1 MPLTKIR
8 FSKQS
13 FSSLHKGTQ
22 EFVRQIKREKNN
34 LHTCQ
39 YHTRHYPSHSNIKC
53 VFLFWNSRKEPLHPQ
68 RGMQTLFLLKPKS
81 RDEGMILWGTVGGKE
96 TYGEG
101 WTLLHKHFK
110 RKELQE
116 VPRGQ
121 SHSFPIL
128 APFRTAHC
136 SPASHCKQHR
146 RGLWGPNRQMHVGPN
161 QQVSQ
166 PTQFLPLERT
176 N

>member
-1 MPLTKIR
+1 MSDQK
-8 FSKQS
+8 K
-13 FSSLHKGTQ
+13 
-22 EFVRQIKREKNN
+22 KNERRILCTHVN
-34 LHTCQ
+34 TIQGIILHTV
-39 YHTRHYPSHSNIKC
+39 TSN
-53 VFLFWNSRKEPLHPQ
+53 VFFYFGTAGKEPLHPQ
-68 RGMQTLFLLKPKS
+68 RGMQTLFLLKPNS
-81 RDEGMILWGTVGGKE
+81 RDEGMILLGTVGGKE

-146 RGLWGPNRQMHVGPN
+146 CGHWGPNRQVHVGPN

-166 PTQFLPLERT
+166 STQFLPLERT
-176 N
+176 D